1 MDTVLTKAEIIRRLD
16 TMRSKRK
23 RGFTM
28 RMFAEFAAIGY
39 RHMESI
45 TRDGS
50 SAFTELTQRKLSKA
64 LLALENGEAGP
75 RVDILG
81 KKFIGYHPKAKPV
94 LRRGIGLQVTPDG
107 IKMKVGITNKYD
119 FSKPRLDDSLK
130 KRG

>member
-1 MDTVLTKAEIIRRLD
+1 MDTVLTKAEIFRRLES
-16 TMRSKRK
+16 MRAKRS

-28 RMFAEFAAIGY
+28 KMFADFACMNY
-39 RHMESI
+39 RHMDSV
-45 TRDGS
+45 TRNKEDT
-50 SAFTELTQRKLSKA
+50 FTELTQRKLSKA

-94 LRRGIGLQVTPDG
+94 LKRGMGIEMTPSG

-119 FSKPRLDDSLK
+119 FSKPRLDDALK